1 MQQRLDRW
9 RAVMV
14 TVILSAQLVSAISP
28 AACLAQAGSSSPA
41 GARTSKSTSGPT
53 VARGQ
58 EYYEQARFDEAI
70 TLLRDLVDRGQL
82 TGSDLQKARELL
94 ARAYVKKGYP
104 TQGKE
109 VFKAI
114 LRDAPDWRPDPI
126 RVPPDETAVFEQALK
141 EFQAEKAAAQPETP
155 APAAVTPTTQPAPEM
170 NAKPAKAPK
179 AAKEPKAPKPAKEPK
194 PAKPVK
200 EAAPVAS
207 LDSGKKKSGKAL
219 WYVIGGAAVVGIA
232 AAAAGGG
239 KKAAVPVPPLAG
251 FPATP

>member
-1 MQQRLDRW
+1 MQKRLDRW

-14 TVILSAQLVSAISP
+14 TVILFAQLGSALAP
-28 AACLAQAGSSSPA
+28 VACLAQAGSSPAA
-41 GARTSKSTSGPT
+41 GAKTSKAPLGPT
-53 VARGQ
+53 VQRGQ

-82 TGSDLQKARELL
+82 AGDDLQKARELL

-104 TQGKE
+104 TQGKD

-114 LRDAPDWRPDPI
+114 LHDAPAWRPDPI

-141 EFQAEKAAAQPETP
+141 EFQAEKAAAPPETP
-155 APAAVTPTTQPAPEM
+155 TAAAVTPA
-170 NAKPAKAPK
+170 AAKATQEIATKP
-179 AAKEPKAPKPAKEPK
+179 AKEPKAPKAP
-194 PAKPVK
+194 KPVK
-200 EAAPVAS
+200 EATPAAS
-207 LDSGKKKSGKAL
+207 MDNGKKKSSKTL
-219 WYVIGGAAVVGIA
+219 WYVIGGAAVVGIG

-239 KKAAVPVPPLAG
+239 SKAAAKPPVLSG